1 MVERMIPD
9 LVNAEAA
16 IQVQWASARA
26 SMYDECFVKLCED
39 SRARA
44 TTTDGRKWNGPVI
57 ASEQHGKGPSDH
69 PHPAC
74 GGSTARAPVVLGQV
88 HF

>member
-1 MVERMIPD
+1 MVERVTPD
-9 LVNAEAA
+9 LVNVEAA
-16 IQVQWASARA
+16 IQVQWANARA

-57 ASEQHGKGPSDH
+57 APERCAKGPSDH
-69 PHPAC
+69 SPPAC